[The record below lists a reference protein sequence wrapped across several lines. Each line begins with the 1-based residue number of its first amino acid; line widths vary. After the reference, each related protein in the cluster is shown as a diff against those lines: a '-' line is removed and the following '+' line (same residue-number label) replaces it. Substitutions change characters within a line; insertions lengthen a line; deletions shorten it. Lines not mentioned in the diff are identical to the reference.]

1 MKIEAKFSA
10 DEIFYLERKL
20 ERFQEITPSEFV
32 RYDRKQKSKTSLF
45 IDCYEKV
52 HTKSEAMKKKQQIF
66 SKKDF
71 KLGFKYH
78 EATII
83 NNLCCR
89 LKSTEPVESHNWALA
104 NAIYINLDAML

>member
-1 MKIEAKFSA
+1 MKIEAKFTA

-20 ERFQEITPSEFV
+20 EKFQEITPSEFV

-45 IDCYEKV
+45 IDCYEKI
-52 HTKSEAMKKKQQIF
+52 HAKSESIKKKQEIF
-66 SKKDF
+66 SSKEF
-71 KLGFKYH
+71 KVGFKYH

-83 NNLCCR
+83 NNLCCS
-89 LKSTEPVESHNWALA
+89 LKSTEPVESHFWYLA